1 LIAADNAA
9 AERTLILMSAGTAD
23 RRRTMGR
30 LGAEIAAQ
38 VDWARLAE
46 SLRARK
52 LLSSLGPNV
61 VELAGG
67 QESVEFTHAVDE
79 AITTGHRHAS
89 FLQLLSTRAIGM
101 LGDAGIRA
109 ATLKGPVLGQAIY
122 GDIGRRLS
130 SDIDLLVAPEQ
141 LNAAVE
147 VIRGLGYAA
156 PADHVE
162 ESGLPML
169 HFVLVHEGGDLP
181 AVELHWRVHWYERS
195 FARDRLLP
203 PDINPAGDWR
213 PERAAELVALLL
225 FYARDGFAGLRLAS
239 DLSAWW
245 DVCGRDLPAGAVPDV
260 LSAYPKLERAVV
272 AATRAAEETVGL
284 PAGEILGRRSKVTSR
299 ERIAARLADPSPV
312 ASESQLYADMGLID
326 GLLMPPGGFRAF
338 VRRQLLPP
346 AEVLDEHSRAADR
359 SRARSPA
366 ARCVGVLARYCATL
380 ARLTRAPERPP
391 RPD

>member
-1 LIAADNAA
+1 MTETDDA
-9 AERTLILMSAGTAD
+9 AERTLTLLSAGTAA
-23 RRRTMGR
+23 RRQLMHG
-30 LGAEIAAQ
+30 LAEELSPRI
-38 VDWARLAE
+38 DWSRLAE

-61 VELAGG
+61 IELARGK
-67 QESVEFTHAVDE
+67 ESGDFSRAVDE
-79 AITTGHRHAS
+79 AITTGRRHAS
-89 FLQLLSTRAIGM
+89 FLQLLSGRAIGM

-109 ATLKGPVLGQAIY
+109 ATLKGPLLGQAIY
-122 GDIGRRLS
+122 GDLGRRIS
-130 SDIDLLVAPEQ
+130 SDIDILVAPEQ
-141 LNAAVE
+141 LTAAVE
-147 VIRGLGYAA
+147 VIRSLGYGA

-162 ESGLPML
+162 TGGLPML

-181 AVELHWRVHWYERS
+181 AVELHWRIHWYERD

-203 PDINPAGDWR
+203 PDIHRAGDWR
-213 PERAAELVALLL
+213 PEPAAELVALLL

-245 DVCGRDLPAGAVPDV
+245 DVYGHDLPPGAVTDV
-260 LSAYPKLERAVV
+260 LRAYPLLERAVV

-284 PAGEILGRRSKVTSR
+284 PARDILGGRSKLTSR
-299 ERIAARLADPSPV
+299 ERVAARLANPSPT
-312 ASESQLYADMGLID
+312 ASEAQLYAEMGLVD

-346 AEVLDEHSRAADR
+346 AEVLDEQSRAAAR
-359 SRARSPA
+359 PRARSPL

-380 ARLTRAPERPP
+380 ARLTRPPERLQ
-391 RPD
+391 RLE